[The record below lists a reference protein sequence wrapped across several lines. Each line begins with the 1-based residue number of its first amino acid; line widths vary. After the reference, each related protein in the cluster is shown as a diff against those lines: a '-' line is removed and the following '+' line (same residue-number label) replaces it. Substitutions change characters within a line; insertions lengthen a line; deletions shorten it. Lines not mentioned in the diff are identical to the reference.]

1 MSATLTE
8 QLRGLFERRN
18 KMDIVKTLELH
29 RKWLNG
35 ENGGECADLR
45 DADLRGADLD
55 FSCWPLWCGSLGVHI
70 DDKLAIQL
78 LYHLIFNVDYSKNI
92 SQEIK
97 NVLLTDEII
106 ELANKFHRVDET
118 GKIKTA
124 RPAVTGTG
132 KTKF

>member
-1 MSATLTE
+1 
-8 QLRGLFERRN
+8 
-18 KMDIVKTLELH
+18 MDIVKTLELH
-29 RKWLNG
+29 KKWLIG
-35 ENGGECADLR
+35 ENGGECANLR
-45 DADLRGADLD
+45 GANLRGADLD

-118 GKIKTA
+118 GKIKKTA
-124 RPAVTGTG
+124 CPAVTETG
-132 KTKF
+132 NKKI

>member
-1 MSATLTE
+1 
-8 QLRGLFERRN
+8 
-18 KMDIVKTLELH
+18 MDIVKTLELH
-29 RKWLNG
+29 KKWLNG
-35 ENGGECADLR
+35 ENGGKCANLRIADLR
-45 DADLRGADLD
+45 SADLD

-132 KTKF
+132 KTKFK